1 MKDFKFKVG
10 DVVYLFDESN
20 IVQAKIHARSLKITE
35 GNWDSGGQVIPSSI
49 PGLERYEHYRI
60 EYVNGNTR
68 SHRTILS
75 QHLFSSKE
83 EIQNYVLNKTK
94 EGSEEWLMNDFD

>member
-1 MKDFKFKVG
+1 MKEFKFEVG
-10 DVVYLFDESN
+10 DIVYLFDESN

-35 GNWDSGGQVIPSSI
+35 GNWDSGSQVIPSSI

-60 EYVNGNTR
+60 EFINGRTR
-68 SHRTILS
+68 THRTILVE
-75 QHLFSSKE
+75 HLFSTKE
-83 EIQNYVLNKTK
+83 ELLKHITEKAK